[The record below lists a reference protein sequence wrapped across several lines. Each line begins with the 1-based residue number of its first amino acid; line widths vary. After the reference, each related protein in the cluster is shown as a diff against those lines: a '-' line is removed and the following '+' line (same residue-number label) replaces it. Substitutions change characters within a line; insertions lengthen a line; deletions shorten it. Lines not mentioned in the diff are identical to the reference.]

1 MKLLTVIPASAAYG
15 EPARTQGTK
24 VVDQEGNEIEGVT
37 RIELVAEVDD
47 VWRATIACCAQVKGP
62 IYAETKVIDVT
73 NLSDAAQRQ
82 MREQKASL
90 ESSIAIIEK
99 LDTAT
104 EDNPVI
110 ARARAEIE
118 RLSTALQQIGEA
130 STKLSPAKRLA
141 LKLGKDRLEHFHAV
155 EEARLNADIANAGLK
170 WKPTAWYRRVWR
182 RVRDA
187 L

>member
-1 MKLLTVIPASAAYG
+1 MKLLTVIPAGAAYG
-15 EPARTQGTK
+15 EPARTKGTK

-37 RIELVAEVDD
+37 RIELVAEFDD
-47 VWRATIACCAQVKGP
+47 VWRATITCNAQVGGP
-62 IYAETKVIDVT
+62 IYAETEVIDVT
-73 NLSDAAQRQ
+73 NLSSDSV
-82 MREQKASL
+82 EY
-90 ESSIAIIEK
+90 
-99 LDTAT
+99 
-104 EDNPVI
+104 
-110 ARARAEIE
+110 
-118 RLSTALQQIGEA
+118 
-130 STKLSPAKRLA
+130 SPAKRLA